1 MASRNACSAGAGH
14 LWTAKWVGI
23 GQVIPKN
30 ALSPIFV
37 RGMSRSGGTLMVT
50 VLDAHPDV
58 AMSYEL
64 YPTLLE
70 PSESDPELDLPDLA
84 TRIGR
89 AAHDRNALKIPRS
102 RGLRTFL
109 GRVRR
114 GGIGYRRFAEL
125 LHAHLDHGMDFVA
138 LEGRMR
144 FIESCCRE
152 KMRLAGK
159 KRWGLKC
166 NNRYEDYLQFWPDA
180 YFLNMVRDGRDVLAS
195 QMNTG
200 SFDSAPMKVAKA
212 WVQTHR
218 HFQDFAEKPGV
229 RAYAVRYEELVKSPE
244 DVLRRIMA
252 FLNLAYDP
260 RILEFH
266 KLDLTIFKSSHLSL
280 EQISQPMNASQV
292 GRWRN
297 DLNSE
302 QVALFEQTAGALMVE
317 LGYEVQSNA
326 D

>member
-1 MASRNACSAGAGH
+1 MNPENGRA
-14 LWTAKWVGI
+14 
-23 GQVIPKN
+23 
-30 ALSPIFV
+30 PIFV

-70 PSESDPELDLPDLA
+70 PSKLDPELDMRELA
-84 TRIGR
+84 TKIGQAAQDRI
-89 AAHDRNALKIPRS
+89 ALTTPRS

-125 LHAHLDHGMDFVA
+125 IHAHIDAGMGFAA
-138 LEGRMR
+138 LEGRMK
-144 FIESCCRE
+144 FIETCCRE
-152 KMRLAGK
+152 KMRLTGK
-159 KRWGLKC
+159 KHWGLKC

-180 YFLNMVRDGRDVLAS
+180 FFLNMVRDGRDVLAS

-200 SFDSAPMKVAKA
+200 SFNCAPNAVAKA

-218 HFQDFAEKPGV
+218 RFQDFAVKPGV
-229 RAYAVRYEELVKSPE
+229 RAYAVSYEQLVESPE
-244 DVLRRIMA
+244 EALRKIMA
-252 FLNLAYDP
+252 FLNLAYHP

-280 EQISQPMNASQV
+280 EQISQPINAGQV
-292 GRWRN
+292 GRWQH

-302 QVALFEQTAGALMVE
+302 QVALFEKTAGALMVE
-317 LGYEVQSNA
+317 LGYEAQSNA